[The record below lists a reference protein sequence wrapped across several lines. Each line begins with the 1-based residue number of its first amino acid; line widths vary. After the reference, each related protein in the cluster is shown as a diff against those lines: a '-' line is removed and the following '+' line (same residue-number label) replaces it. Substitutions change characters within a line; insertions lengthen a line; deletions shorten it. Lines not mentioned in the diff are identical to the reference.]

1 MFAIHH
7 FRGHLSCTYN
17 QIHTHIDTHRLYVQS
32 WQWKNFEGDRNQ
44 HLPLHGNPTVRPVSQ
59 FSFFFLYVCVC
70 GRQCEPSRLCHLTVG
85 FHLVYASHLFSLTVA
100 YMVYNA
106 IRFCD
111 RRRSGFLRLVSAI
124 AVVAAFHD
132 DDDDVGT
139 VWPDCVKRKWK
150 RKRVRSPC
158 TECNITNGSESEH
171 TTRPVDW
178 FTTQSTLRQNGLV
191 IIDQVA
197 QVSLSKMACW
207 RQFHAFKLTN
217 TPTHTHTIPILYHL
231 YEILVFTTGSVCVL
245 VHYNFFFLQIQS
257 LFKDPQM

>member
-1 MFAIHH
+1 MTTHVKKKTVEKRKWSGYPGLPSHRHH
-7 FRGHLSCTYN
+7 HHQKMYPSIYRWCILSPVTDTRTCDRVHVCHPPFSWPSQLYIQSNTHT
-17 QIHTHIDTHRLYVQS
+17 HTHIDTHRLYVQS

-70 GRQCEPSRLCHLTVG
+70 VYGRQCEPSRLCHLTVG
-85 FHLVYASHLFSLTVA
+85 FHLVYASHLFPLTVA

-139 VWPDCVKRKWK
+139 VWPDCVKRK
-150 RKRVRSPC
+150 
-158 TECNITNGSESEH
+158 
-171 TTRPVDW
+171 
-178 FTTQSTLRQNGLV
+178 
-191 IIDQVA
+191 
-197 QVSLSKMACW
+197 
-207 RQFHAFKLTN
+207 
-217 TPTHTHTIPILYHL
+217 
-231 YEILVFTTGSVCVL
+231 
-245 VHYNFFFLQIQS
+245 
-257 LFKDPQM
+257 